1 VQTPPNTTFRR
12 KAVTA
17 AAVIGALVSAGG
29 VAGAMSVSGGST
41 DPAVVSDSP
50 VTLTAQ
56 RPSSA
61 ADGTTAPDTDA
72 DADADSDRGPAD
84 HANSEEPL
92 SGDLATKVTATAE
105 AAVPGGTVD
114 RVETDAQGAT
124 YEAHMTDANG
134 NHVTVTFDDSLGVVE
149 ILDGPGGHDGAGDHE
164 GPGGHGGH
172 GRSGEDALTGDL
184 ATQVTAAAQ
193 AAVPGGTVDRVEA
206 DADDGATYEAHMTD
220 ANGNHVTVTFDDSLG
235 VVQISDNAGH

>member
-1 VQTPPNTTFRR
+1 
-12 KAVTA
+12 
-17 AAVIGALVSAGG
+17 
-29 VAGAMSVSGGST
+29 MSVSGGST
-41 DPAVVSDSP
+41 DPVVVSDSP

-61 ADGTTAPDTDA
+61 ADGTTAPDTDTDT
-72 DADADSDRGPAD
+72 DADRGPAD

-134 NHVTVTFDDSLGVVE
+134 NHVTVTFDDSLGVV
-149 ILDGPGGHDGAGDHE
+149 
-164 GPGGHGGH
+164 
-172 GRSGEDALTGDL
+172 
-184 ATQVTAAAQ
+184 
-193 AAVPGGTVDRVEA
+193 
-206 DADDGATYEAHMTD
+206 
-220 ANGNHVTVTFDDSLG
+220 
-235 VVQISDNAGH
+235 QISDNAGH